1 MSVLQKMVAPVA
13 ALALAVVLFGA
24 LATAAQAQVPPF
36 TAYGSGLR
44 AGDRVE
50 AFDGT
55 RSCGTATADANG
67 NWILQIASNAPCNPA
82 ANDVITFTL
91 NGAPTS
97 ASEVYKAG
105 GAPRDVARGI
115 TLTVT
120 GGVPTPVPPPPTTTV
135 PAPAKTGDAGLLTS
149 NSTGV
154 ATLLALGVFALIAV
168 GGARAATRRG

>member
-13 ALALAVVLFGA
+13 ALALAMLLFGA
-24 LATAAQAQVPPF
+24 VATAAHAQVPPF

-44 AGDRVE
+44 AGDKVE

-55 RSCGTATADANG
+55 RSCGTANADANG

-82 ANDVITFTL
+82 ANDTITFTL

-97 ASEVYKAG
+97 ASETYKAG
-105 GAPRDVARGI
+105 GAPKDVARGI

-120 GGVPTPVPPPPTTTV
+120 GSVPTPVPTGA
-135 PAPAKTGDAGLLTS
+135 PAPAKTGDAGLLTG
-149 NSTGV
+149 NSTGI
-154 ATLLALGVFALIAV
+154 ATLLALVAFALIAV
-168 GGARAATRRG
+168 GGARAATRRR

>member
-13 ALALAVVLFGA
+13 ALALAMLLFGA
-24 LATAAQAQVPPF
+24 VATAAHAQVPPF

-55 RSCGTATADANG
+55 RSCGTSVADANG

-82 ANDVITFTL
+82 ANDNITFTL

-120 GGVPTPVPPPPTTTV
+120 GGAPTPVPTGA
-135 PAPAKTGDAGLLTS
+135 PAPAKTGDAGLLTG
-149 NSTGV
+149 NSTGI
-154 ATLLALGVFALIAV
+154 ATLLALGAFALIAV
-168 GGARAATRRG
+168 GGARAATRKR